1 MKWDDYTR
9 VQEGFPQL
17 VHSPDESL
25 IQMGDPSPGGDM
37 GQGGS
42 TALLSDAATLLRYAS
57 DAIISVDAMLV
68 IRSWNRAA
76 ERLYGWTRDEA
87 AGRYLPE
94 LTGFQGDS
102 DDLNTISRDL
112 VEKGCWQGK
121 VRERHR
127 NGTPLVMWSS
137 VSVLSDPD
145 DGSTIGYVIVSR
157 DITEREQVAVAEREQ
172 RLLAEALRDT
182 SAIINSSLKL
192 SEILDRILICVERVI
207 PYEAASI
214 MLVEGDT
221 SRVMHGRGFE
231 QKGVNYDGL
240 LALRFPIAQFKNLI
254 EMQHTRRPVLIADTT
269 HDYRWLS
276 VPETTWIQSYLGAP
290 IQVDDDVIGVINL
303 DSARLNAFTESQA
316 EALLAFANQA
326 GIAIRNAQLFEAL
339 NLYATSLEERVAQR
353 TAELER
359 ERAQLRAILDS
370 ISDGVIGEIY
380 DHPPK
385 RFTNQAL
392 ARMIG
397 DPTVEWS
404 VDFIKPSTMTADEYA
419 QHIYRLLL
427 YAQEHGVWRGESQ
440 FHRVDGREMD
450 VMVTVTTVTNPDGQP
465 IGAVTV
471 IQDISQ
477 EKALQDQKS
486 LFVATASH
494 ELRTPITNLI
504 TRLYLL
510 RRSPENLAD
519 HLTILDQTAER
530 LRLLVEN
537 LLDYSRYERG
547 IVPLNIEPVDVYSLI
562 EQVILMQRAE
572 AERKSIHLEIEAG
585 DSVFMPLDPGR
596 IMQVFT
602 NLVANAIHYTKPGG
616 WVRVRIEELEQH
628 DSRIVRLI
636 VADNGVGIPAEALPH
651 LFQPFYRIADY
662 SVGTGLGLSIVY
674 EIVRLHGG
682 HIQVESQPEQ
692 GSRFIVDL
700 PASRAPLE
708 GSDHS
713 RV

>member
-1 MKWDDYTR
+1 MKWADYTR

-17 VHSPDESL
+17 AVSPDESL
-25 IQMGDPSPGGDM
+25 IQTGNSSPDFDSGTKD
-37 GQGGS
+37 S
-42 TALLSDAATLLRYAS
+42 PALLCDAATLLHFAS
-57 DAIISVDAMLV
+57 DAIIAIDTAMI

-76 ERLYGWTRDEA
+76 ERLYGWTQDEA
-87 AGRYLPE
+87 IGRVLPE
-94 LTGFQGDS
+94 LTGYQGDS
-102 DDLNTISRDL
+102 DDLNSISHNL
-112 VEKGCWQGK
+112 LEKGYWQGK
-121 VRERHR
+121 VKERHR
-127 NGTPLVMWSS
+127 SGMPLVTWSS
-137 VSVLSDPD
+137 VSILSDPD
-145 DGSTIGYVIVSR
+145 DGSTIGFVIVSR
-157 DITEREQVAVAEREQ
+157 DITEQEQVATAEREQ

-207 PYEAASI
+207 PYDAASI

-231 QKGVNYDGL
+231 QKGVNYHEL
-240 LALRFPIAQFKNLI
+240 LALRFPIVQFKNLV
-254 EMQHTRRPVLIADTT
+254 EMQNTRRPVLIADAQ
-269 HDYRWLS
+269 HDHRWLS
-276 VPETTWIQSYLGAP
+276 VAETAWIQSYVGAP
-290 IQVDDDVIGVINL
+290 IQVDDEVIGVINL
-303 DSARLNAFTESQA
+303 DSASLNAFTQSQG

-353 TAELER
+353 TVELER

-370 ISDGVIGEIY
+370 ISDGVVGEIF

-385 RFTNQAL
+385 QFINRAL
-392 ARMIG
+392 RQMIG
-397 DPTVEWS
+397 DPAADWS
-404 VDFIKPSTMTADEYA
+404 VDFLKPASMTIEEYT
-419 QHIYRLLL
+419 QHIQGILL
-427 YAQEHGVWRGESQ
+427 YAQEHGVWRGEKQ
-440 FHRVDGREMD
+440 FRRADGREMD
-450 VMVTVTTVTNPDGQP
+450 VMVTITMVTNPDGQP

-510 RRSPENLAD
+510 RRSPEQMAD

-530 LRLLVEN
+530 LRVLVEN

-547 IVPLNIEPVDVYSLI
+547 VVPLNIEPVAVYDLI
-562 EQVILMQRAE
+562 EQVIVMQRAE
-572 AERKSIHLEIEAG
+572 AEKKAIQLEIAESAENL
-585 DSVFMPLDPGR
+585 VMMLDPGR

-602 NLVANAIHYTKPGG
+602 NLVVNAINYTKPGG
-616 WVRVRIEELEQH
+616 WVRVRFQRHEH
-628 DSRIVRLI
+628 RIARIMVE
-636 VADNGVGIPAEALPH
+636 DNGVGIPPEALPH
-651 LFQPFYRIADY
+651 LFQPFYRIADH
-662 SVGTGLGLSIVY
+662 SVGTGLGLSIAS

-682 HIQVESQPEQ
+682 DIQVESQVGE

-700 PASRAPLE
+700 PISAAPLE

-713 RV
+713 QV